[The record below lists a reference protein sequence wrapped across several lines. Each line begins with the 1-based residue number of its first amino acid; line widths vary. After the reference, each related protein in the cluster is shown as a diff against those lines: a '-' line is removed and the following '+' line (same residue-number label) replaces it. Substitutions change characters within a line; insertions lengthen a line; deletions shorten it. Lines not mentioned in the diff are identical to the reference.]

1 MRNCWSRLLL
11 RETQDAA
18 NNQVG
23 VLTLI
28 FIYSQTLMP
37 GLPNLFLLMI
47 TVIFLFLLIC
57 LRGSCVAQAT
67 LKLGMQPRIT
77 FHSSEYSASHSGIT
91 GMCCHAWGVQ
101 FCRWNPG
108 LMHIRQV
115 SANWSSS
122 PVQLSLLNIYL
133 FFKMLIPSYIVYWSY
148 PSLTLSLQL
157 PLGRPNPSPSHL
169 LTPFPF
175 SF

>member
-67 LKLGMQPRIT
+67 LELGMQLRIT
-77 FHSSEYSASHSGIT
+77 FHSSEYPASHSGIT
-91 GMCCHAWGVQ
+91 GMCWHAWGVQ
-101 FCRWNPG
+101 FCGWNPG

-115 SANWSSS
+115 LCQLKLITSS
-122 PVQLSLLNIYL
+122 VTVIKHL
-133 FFKMLIPSYIVYWSY
+133 FILQNAHTFIHCILIISKPH
-148 PSLTLSLQL
+148 SLT
-157 PLGRPNPSPSHL
+157 PAPSGTS
-169 LTPFPF
+169 
-175 SF
+175 